1 MRSHA
6 RASDERQLQVKTL
19 PQHLRRDSR
28 LAASMPGCG
37 CPSPPRGRRV
47 WWLSLGVQSRPHLR
61 PSARYAFGRPFC
73 FIIFFFP
80 FPRNTL
86 RFSRIS
92 HDLIIWKKCMSCYP
106 KDDSRG
112 PTLELNFSSA
122 IWWIQARV
130 ALPFAQTTSG
140 EQGRHFV
147 SGHVKLL
154 SPRMI
159 RIEREN
165 SSFPLYFDVKINCRF
180 KISYRPLCLHPLHVS
195 VQHHRPIRLLCRVI
209 RNLVLSNVF

>member
-92 HDLIIWKKCMSCYP
+92 HDLIIWKNVCRAIRRMTHEGQLWSWI
-106 KDDSRG
+106 SRRLFDG
-112 PTLELNFSSA
+112 FKRGLRCRL
-122 IWWIQARV
+122 R
-130 ALPFAQTTSG
+130 
-140 EQGRHFV
+140 
-147 SGHVKLL
+147 KLL
-154 SPRMI
+154 AESKAGILFLVMSNYSPP
-159 RIEREN
+159 EWYAWN
-165 SSFPLYFDVKINCRF
+165 VKI
-180 KISYRPLCLHPLHVS
+180 P
-195 VQHHRPIRLLCRVI
+195 
-209 RNLVLSNVF
+209 VFPYTLT